1 MIRIADA
8 VRENGKEA
16 WNILKSHGG
25 KLKFLE
31 NYQEIYDEE
40 GYIDIWDNHLYNY
53 GGLISCGDRS
63 LYVYVL
69 EVSCGKKEGDFK
81 FVMWYEDDEIAEHG
95 IIDADELD
103 FLDFTDNKIYE
114 AIYDHFNEK

>member
-81 FVMWYEDDEIAEHG
+81 FVMWYEDDEIAENG